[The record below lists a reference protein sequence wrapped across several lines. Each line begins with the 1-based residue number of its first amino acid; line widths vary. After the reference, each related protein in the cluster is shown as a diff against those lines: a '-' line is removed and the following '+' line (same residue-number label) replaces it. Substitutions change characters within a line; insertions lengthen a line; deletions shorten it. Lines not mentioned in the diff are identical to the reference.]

1 MHAMVGSLE
10 VKGDATEASVSDND
24 TPAWAAFRA
33 PQSLAP
39 SPHIARNETV
49 YAKINGHHFTYVH
62 LKSIKCKNTK

>member
-1 MHAMVGSLE
+1 
-10 VKGDATEASVSDND
+10 VSDND